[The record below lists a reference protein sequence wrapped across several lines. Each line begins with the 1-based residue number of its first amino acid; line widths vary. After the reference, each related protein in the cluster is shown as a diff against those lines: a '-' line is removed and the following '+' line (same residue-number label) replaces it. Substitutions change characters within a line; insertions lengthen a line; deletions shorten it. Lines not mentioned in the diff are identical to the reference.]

1 MIDVL
6 ITDQPTSQPIAQTS
20 NKANLRNLIAATGLV
35 ISNWIQI
42 VDFQPTGLTL
52 NIDGWPWKTKGHFFY
67 TMSSFVHHVKS
78 IGEFKRVTVRK
89 RSIEIGNILSR
100 VTWKFDGWPWKI
112 VGHLFYTTSSFVH
125 YFKSIGEVKLELQSG
140 NARFRSK
147 LVICFV
153 PHDLEIWWMTL
164 KNNRTPHL
172 YHILCVITKPWVN
185 QNRSY
190 SRETLNSGQNR
201 HFVVPCDLEIW
212 RMTLK
217 NNREPL
223 LRYITLCASFH
234 CHMWIKT
241 GITVRKRLN
250 VVMTSV
256 TLTFAPWSWPFV
268 WTSRLSMVITPE
280 NFRVIWWQEHC
291 QKVWRTD
298 GRTYGQKS
306 P

>member
-1 MIDVL
+1 MFAEKVSFAGMSFIFQGCCYVTTHMIDVL
-6 ITDQPTSQPIAQTS
+6 ITDQPMSQPIAQTS

-52 NIDGWPWKTKGHFFY
+52 NFDGWPWKTKGHFFY
-67 TMSSFVHHVKS
+67 TMSSFVHNFKS

-147 LVICFV
+147 LVIFFV

-172 YHILCVITKPWVN
+172 YHIK
-185 QNRSY
+185 
-190 SRETLNSGQNR
+190 
-201 HFVVPCDLEIW
+201 F
-212 RMTLK
+212 
-217 NNREPL
+217 
-223 LRYITLCASFH
+223 CASLQSH
-234 CHMWIKT
+234 GWIKT
-241 GITVRKRLN
+241 GVTVGKRSIPVKIGILLYR
-250 VVMTSV
+250 V
-256 TLTFAPWSWPFV
+256 TLKIDGWPWKTTGNLF
-268 WTSRLSMVITPE
+268 
-280 NFRVIWWQEHC
+280 
-291 QKVWRTD
+291 
-298 GRTYGQKS
+298 
-306 P
+306 